1 MRYEQ
6 STVGKWWVLKFNG
19 RLDSFTQDKVVG
31 VIDQGSARG
40 KIHICLDL
48 REVSF
53 LSFSLI
59 RLLAMKDL
67 EMKNQGGQL
76 VIMNAT
82 AVVVKHLETFN
93 PTKGLQHY
101 KSFAE
106 FEKQLV
112 LFTGSPAFSEAS

>member
-19 RLDSFTQDKVVG
+19 RLDSFTQDKVVE
-31 VIDQGSARG
+31 VIDQGAARG
-40 KIHICLDL
+40 RVHVCLDL
-48 REVSF
+48 KDVSF

-59 RLLAMKDL
+59 RVLAMKDL
-67 EMKNQGGQL
+67 EMKNHGGQL

-82 AVVVKHLETFN
+82 AIVVKHLETFN
-93 PTKGLQHY
+93 PTKGLKHY
-101 KSFAE
+101 KSYPE

-112 LFTGSPAFSEAS
+112 LFTEAPAFSEAS